1 MLSIKNKIQT
11 LLRTHR
17 TTSVVWMT
25 LPIFLFGI
33 YHLFSDGDFSFLLTV
48 GAIVRAFAFILL
60 GIKMLTEKTA
70 RDVSQKALMV
80 YVVAFAARL
89 IAVTFQEGYLPF
101 DSSGDYVYR
110 IAELISFVMATAC
123 LYMSRTRDSYDSEAD
138 CFGNLSILPDSL
150 NGAVLILVPCLVVAL
165 AIHPSLNMFLL
176 TDASWAYACYL
187 ETLAVVPQLMMIRS
201 SRQKDSSNVVV
212 EPYTAHWI
220 FSLAIARL
228 YMLFFWM
235 YSYHELHADEGGISG
250 FAVLLSQGLQLFF
263 MMEYTYYY
271 IRSACKGEEL
281 RLPTYNYLV

>member
-1 MLSIKNKIQT
+1 MLQIKNKIQT

-17 TTSVVWMT
+17 TTSVVWMV

-60 GIKMLTEKTA
+60 GIKMFIEKTA
-70 RDVSQKALMV
+70 RDVSQKALTV

-101 DSSGDYVYR
+101 DSSGDYIYR
-110 IAELISFVMATAC
+110 LAELISFVMATAC
-123 LYMSRTRDSYDSEAD
+123 LYMSKTRDSYDSETD

-150 NGAVLILVPCLVVAL
+150 NGAVLILVPCLIVAL
-165 AIHPSLNMFLL
+165 AMHPHLNMFFL

-187 ETLAVVPQLMMIRS
+187 ETFAVVPQLMMIRS
-201 SRQKDSSNVVV
+201 NRQKDSNNVVV

-220 FSLAIARL
+220 FSLAVARL
-228 YMLFFWM
+228 YMLCFWM
-235 YSYHELHADEGGISG
+235 YSYHELHADQGGLSG
-250 FAVLLSQGLQLFF
+250 FAVLLSQGLQLLF
-263 MMEYTYYY
+263 MMEYAYYY
-271 IRSACKGEEL
+271 INSACKGEEL
-281 RLPTYNYLV
+281 RLPTYNYCV